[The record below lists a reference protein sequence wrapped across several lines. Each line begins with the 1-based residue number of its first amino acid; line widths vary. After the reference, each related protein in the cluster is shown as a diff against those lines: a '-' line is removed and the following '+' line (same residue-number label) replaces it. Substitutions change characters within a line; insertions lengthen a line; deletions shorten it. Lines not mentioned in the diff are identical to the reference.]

1 MPRTRAIRPGRARE
15 PRTSTGYEDE
25 LRWDHVVWSSHC
37 VDCYPGN
44 CPFRAYVRDGVIWRE
59 EQAGTYGVVE
69 PGVPDMNPMGC
80 QKGAGWSATHH
91 AAERILYPMR
101 RAGPRGSGEWER
113 ISWDQALDAVADAV
127 IDAAEETGPESIF
140 YETSPAQGG
149 MVGVVAVARFIGMVG
164 GVAID
169 LEGVIND
176 FNSGMYLTYGKFNV
190 SSVDDWFHADR
201 ILIWHMNPA
210 YTRIPFYHYIAEA
223 RYRGARVYTIAPDV
237 SPSAMHADTYVPVRP
252 GADAALALAMCR
264 VVIDDGLYDARFVR
278 EQTDLPLL
286 VREDT
291 GRFLRESD
299 LREGGRDDQF
309 YALDSKTGEPA
320 SANRGSLRWR
330 GVVPSLDGSAV
341 VRLAGGKR
349 VRVRPVFARLRE
361 HLKAYSPEA
370 ASASCGTHPD
380 VIRALA
386 RDCAK
391 KKTAILLGF
400 NSCKYYH
407 CDLMERSMLL
417 FLALTGNW
425 GKKGTGARSWS
436 AGPFDGPFISSLK
449 TKPGAAGAREVLGLR
464 QMGIDMLRAG
474 DPTLTDELATLDL
487 LSMVPMHRK
496 IVPAFMLLQRYSG
509 YGKVWNRRN
518 WGDPTL
524 PRSFDEYFRE
534 AREAGWWSGMNDG
547 HVPPRVFIEAGGNI
561 LRRTRG
567 GQNMLLGEFWPMLKM
582 VATIDFHMTT
592 TALQSDILLPAA
604 NHGEKLNVH
613 YATPHVM
620 QVLIADR
627 AVAPAGEAKPEWEIF
642 QLLARRVSERAR
654 ARGLTSFTDVGGT
667 VRNWADIGEQ
677 YTQGDQYRSD
687 ERLVDE
693 WIRDSAVSGNIPKAS
708 TLTRLRKTGYVRVEG
723 WGVSPL
729 AVWQASEIYA
739 DETHVPNRDHV
750 EKKLPYPT
758 LTRRAQFYID
768 HPWFLEAGEA
778 LPAHKDTPAMGGE
791 YPLQMTSGHMRWSIH
806 SSNVTNRLML
816 ATHRGEPFIFVNPAD
831 GARRGV
837 GEGERVRVYNDMGEF
852 FVKAKLTPGVRPGQ
866 VVMYNGWDPAQFSG
880 WRGPMDVE
888 PGMVKPLHLAGGY
901 GHIRYRPGMWQPVP
915 VDRATRVDFARALD
929 TPDGDAAPAGARVR
943 RRRSP
948 A

>member
-1 MPRTRAIRPGRARE
+1 VIDMVSAHIARTTASSAANVAR
-15 PRTSTGYEDE
+15 YEDG

-59 EQAGTYGVVE
+59 EQAGTYGTVE
-69 PGVPDMNPMGC
+69 EGVPDMNPMGC
-80 QKGAGWSATHH
+80 QKGAGWSLTHD
-91 AAERILYPMR
+91 APERIRYPMR
-101 RAGPRGSGEWER
+101 RVGPRGSGRWRR
-113 ISWDQALDAVADAV
+113 IPWDEALDAIADGV
-127 IDAAEETGPESIF
+127 VDAIERAGPESIL

-149 MVGVVAVARFIGMVG
+149 MLGVMSVARFVGNLG

-223 RYRGARVYTIAPDV
+223 RYRGSRVYTIAPDV

-264 VVIDDGLYDARFVR
+264 VVIDEGLYDARFVC

-286 VREDT
+286 VRDDN

-299 LREGGRDDQF
+299 MRMGGRDDQF
-309 YALDSKTGEPA
+309 FVINENTGRLAPA
-320 SANRGSLRWR
+320 PRGTLRWSR
-330 GVVPSLDGSAV
+330 VAPSLNRACTATLVDG
-341 VRLAGGKR
+341 RR
-349 VRVRPVFARLRE
+349 VRVRPVFARLRD
-361 HLKAYSPEA
+361 HLKGYSPE
-370 ASASCGTHPD
+370 SASTACGTHPD
-380 VIRALA
+380 VIRGLA

-391 KKTAILLGF
+391 EKTSILLGF

-436 AGPFDGPFISSLK
+436 AGPFDGPMISAMKRSDGEAGVRGVLAARRQALDALK
-449 TKPGAAGAREVLGLR
+449 A
-464 QMGIDMLRAG
+464 Q
-474 DPTLTDELATLDL
+474 DPTLTDELATLEL
-487 LSMVPMHRK
+487 LSMIPMHRK
-496 IVPAFMLLQRYSG
+496 VAPAFLLLQRYAG
-509 YGKVWNRRN
+509 YDRVWNRRA
-518 WGDPTL
+518 WGDAELT
-524 PRSFDEYFRE
+524 RSFGQYFRE
-534 AREAGWWSGMNDG
+534 AQRAGWWSGVADG
-547 HVPPRVFIEAGGNI
+547 TVPPRVFIEVGGNV

-567 GQNMLLGEFWPMLKM
+567 GQNMLLSDFWPQLTLA
-582 VATIDFHMTT
+582 VTIDFHMTT
-592 TALQSDILLPAA
+592 TALQSDIVLPAA

-620 QVLIADR
+620 QLLIADK
-627 AVAPAGEAKPEWEIF
+627 AVEPVDDAKPEWEIF
-642 QLLARRVSERAR
+642 QQLARRVSKRAK
-654 ARGLTSFTDVGGT
+654 ARGLSSFKDLDGAI
-667 VRNWADIGEQ
+667 RKYADIGPLF
-677 YTQGDQYRSD
+677 TTNDKYRSD
-687 ERLVDE
+687 ERLVEE
-693 WIRDSAVSGNIPKAS
+693 WIRDSALAGNIPRDT
-708 TLTRLRKTGYVRVEG
+708 TLAKMRRKGFVRVED
-723 WGVSPL
+723 WGMSPL
-729 AVWQASEIYA
+729 AVGQASDVRA
-739 DETHVPNRDHV
+739 NETHVPNRDHV
-750 EKKLPYPT
+750 EKKHPYPT

-768 HPWFLEAGEA
+768 HPWFIDAGEA
-778 LPAHKDTPAMGGE
+778 LPTHKETPAMGGQF
-791 YPLQMTSGHMRWSIH
+791 PLQMTSGHMRWSIH

-816 ATHRGEPFIFVNPAD
+816 NTHRGTPFIFVNPGDAAARCVAD
-831 GARRGV
+831 D
-837 GEGERVRVYNDMGEF
+837 ELVRVFNDMGEF
-852 FVKAKLTPGVRPGQ
+852 RVAAKLAPGVRPGQ
-866 VVMYNGWDPAQFSG
+866 VVMYNGWDPAQFAG

-901 GHIRYRPGMWQPVP
+901 GHVRYRPGMWQPVP
-915 VDRATRVDFARALD
+915 VDRATRVDFERA
-929 TPDGDAAPAGARVR
+929 GSAAITTAKTTRRQRAVR
-943 RRRSP
+943 

>member
-1 MPRTRAIRPGRARE
+1 MPRTRTVRPPVPSRSKVSPG
-15 PRTSTGYEDE
+15 GYQEA
-25 LRWDHVVWSSHC
+25 LRWDNVVWSSHC

-44 CPFRAYVRDGVIWRE
+44 CPFRAYTRDGVIWRE
-59 EQAGTYGVVE
+59 EQAGTYDTIE
-69 PGVPDMNPMGC
+69 EGVPDMNPMGC
-80 QKGAGWSATHH
+80 QKGAGWSFTHDG
-91 AAERILYPMR
+91 AERIRYPMR
-101 RAGPRGSGEWER
+101 RVGPRGSGKWER
-113 ISWDQALDAVADAV
+113 ISWDDALDAIADGV
-127 IDAAEETGPESIF
+127 IDAIEKTGPESIL

-149 MVGVVAVARFIGMVG
+149 ILGVMSVARFVGNLG

-264 VVIDDGLYDARFVR
+264 VVIDEGLYDARFVR

-286 VREDT
+286 VRDDT
-291 GRFLRESD
+291 LRFLRESD
-299 LREGGRDDQF
+299 LRDGGRDDQF
-309 YALDSKTGEPA
+309 FALDEKTGAIAPA
-320 SANRGSLRWR
+320 KRGSLRWGR
-330 GVVPSLDGSAV
+330 VTPALEGSCRV
-341 VRLAGGKR
+341 KLADDAR

-361 HLKAYSPEA
+361 HLKEYSPEA

-380 VIRALA
+380 LIRELA

-391 KKTAILLGF
+391 AKTSILLGF

-436 AGPFDGPFISSLK
+436 AGPFDGPLVTAMK
-449 TKPGAAGAREVLGLR
+449 TSPDAAGARAVLAARR
-464 QMGIDMLRAG
+464 QALDAVKAA
-474 DPTLTDELATLDL
+474 DPTLTDELATLEL
-487 LSMVPMHRK
+487 LSMIPMHRK
-496 IVPAFMLLQRYSG
+496 VAPAFLLLRRYAG
-509 YGKVWNRRN
+509 YDKVWNRRS
-518 WGDPTL
+518 WGDTTL
-524 PRSFDEYFRE
+524 KRSFDQYFRE
-534 AREAGWWSGMNDG
+534 AERAGWWSGVADG
-547 HVPPRVFIEAGGNI
+547 TVPPRVFIEVGGNV

-567 GQNMLLGEFWPMLKM
+567 GQNMLLKDFWPQLTTT
-582 VATIDFHMTT
+582 VTIDFHMTT

-613 YATPHVM
+613 YSTPHVM
-620 QVLIADR
+620 QVLIADK
-627 AVAPAGEAKPEWEIF
+627 AVEPAAEAKPEWEIF

-654 ARGLTSFTDVGGT
+654 ARRLTSFKDLDGA
-667 VRNWADIGEQ
+667 VRTYADIGPQ
-677 YTQGDQYRSD
+677 YTSGDLYRSD

-693 WIRDSAVSGNIPKAS
+693 WIRDSAIAGNIPRNT
-708 TLTRLRKTGYVRVEG
+708 TLAGMRRKGFVRAQD
-723 WGVSPL
+723 WGMSPL
-729 AVWQASEIYA
+729 AVGQASEIHPH
-739 DETHVPNRDHV
+739 ETHVPNRDHV
-750 EKKLPYPT
+750 EKKYPYPT

-768 HPWFLEAGEA
+768 HRWFIEAGEA
-778 LPAHKDTPAMGGE
+778 LPAHKETPAMGGNF
-791 YPLQMTSGHMRWSIH
+791 PLQMTSGHMRWSIH

-816 ATHRGEPFIFVNPAD
+816 NTHRGAPFIFVNSAD
-831 GARRGV
+831 AGAREV
-837 GEGERVRVYNDMGEF
+837 SEGTLVRVFNDMGEF
-852 FVKAKLTPGVRPGQ
+852 FVAAKITPGVRPGQ
-866 VVMYNGWDPAQFSG
+866 VVMYNGWDPAQFPG

-901 GHIRYRPGMWQPVP
+901 GHIKYRPGMWQPVP
-915 VDRATRVDFARALD
+915 VDRATRVDFERAVRA
-929 TPDGDAAPAGARVR
+929 PSAAPGT
-943 RRRSP
+943 P
-948 A
+948 